1 MFNLPKSTVV
11 NKVIPKVK
19 FYEKTGA
26 NSKLKQL
33 FIDDIEQ
40 IIWKNKLSKDTINLQ
55 EGNTVKEIEVF
66 EINLKHKNLSKDI
79 LKTIDKFIPYHIF
92 YVLSFEDE
100 IKITIAYKENN
111 KNNENLMVVDSYYE
125 SEWMNKNDCS
135 IQLDLIN
142 SLDYVYNEFIKFLI
156 PRDLPKGN
164 DNDIESIIE
173 NEKQIQILE
182 KEIEQLEKNL
192 KKEKQFNKKVEL
204 KKLLREKKKYLE
216 TLIAN

>member
-192 KKEKQFNKKVEL
+192 KKEKQFNKKVEI

>member
-1 MFNLPKSTVV
+1 MFNLPKTTVV
-11 NKVIPKVK
+11 NKVIPKIK

-192 KKEKQFNKKVEL
+192 KREKQFNKKVEL
-204 KKLLREKKKYLE
+204 KKVLRKKKEL
-216 TLIAN
+216 LQNML

>member
-1 MFNLPKSTVV
+1 MFNLPKSTIV
-11 NKVIPKVK
+11 NKIIPKVK

-55 EGNTVKEIEVF
+55 EGNIVKEIEVF
-66 EINLKHKNLSKDI
+66 EINLKHKNLSKDV

-92 YVLSFEDE
+92 YILSFEDE
-100 IKITIAYKENN
+100 IKITIAYKESN
-111 KNNENLMVVDSYYE
+111 KNNENLMVVNSYYE

-142 SLDYVYNEFIKFLI
+142 SLDYVYNELIKFLI
-156 PRDLPKGN
+156 PRDIPKGN
-164 DNDIESIIE
+164 DIVSIIE
-173 NEKQIQILE
+173 NEKQIQTLE
-182 KEIEQLEKNL
+182 KEIDKLEKNL
-192 KKEKQFNKKVEL
+192 KKEKQFNKKVEI
-204 KKLLREKKKYLE
+204 KKVLRKKKEL
-216 TLIAN
+216 LQNM

>member
-1 MFNLPKSTVV
+1 MFNLPKTTVV

-19 FYEKTGA
+19 FYEKTRA
-26 NSKLKQL
+26 DSKLKQL

-40 IIWKNKLSKDTINLQ
+40 IIWRNKLSKDTINLQ
-55 EGNTVKEIEVF
+55 DGSTVKEIEVF
-66 EINLKHKNLSKDI
+66 EINLKHKYLSKDI

-111 KNNENLMVVDSYYE
+111 KNNENLMIVDSYYE
-125 SEWMNKNDCS
+125 SKWMNKNDCN

-142 SLDYVYNEFIKFLI
+142 SLDYVYNEFIKYLL
-156 PRDLPKGN
+156 PREISKSN
-164 DNDIESIIE
+164 DDIKSIIQ
-173 NEKQIQILE
+173 NEKEIKLVE
-182 KEIEQLEKNL
+182 KEIEKLERNL

-204 KKLLREKKKYLE
+204 KKVLRENKKHLEYLMK
-216 TLIAN
+216 N

>member
-1 MFNLPKSTVV
+1 MFNLPKTTVV
-11 NKVIPKVK
+11 NKVIPKIK

-192 KKEKQFNKKVEL
+192 KKEKQFNKKVEI